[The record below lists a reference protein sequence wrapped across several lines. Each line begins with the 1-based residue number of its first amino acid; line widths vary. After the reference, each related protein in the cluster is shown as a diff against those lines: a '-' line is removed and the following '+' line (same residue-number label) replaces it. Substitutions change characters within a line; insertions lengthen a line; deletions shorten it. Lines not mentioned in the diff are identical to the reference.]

1 MCWICG
7 SESRNDVHLSCEADV
22 LYVARKRIAEL
33 EANIAFVFGLD
44 GLNRASDGHIRY
56 SIHAPHNLSSQ
67 WLVTKYRSAEE
78 QMMDRGSSWPIGS
91 YKTLR
96 EAINAATDGEG

>member
-1 MCWICG
+1 M
-7 SESRNDVHLSCEADV
+7 DVERCRGCAATRRDLDRAEA
-22 LYVARKRIAEL
+22 YIAKL

-56 SIHAPHNLSSQ
+56 SIHAPHNLS
-67 WLVTKYRSAEE
+67 YRSAEE